1 MKNISKL
8 IVSIA
13 SVLIGML
20 LMPMMLFA
28 AEGTL
33 TGLGTESNPYII
45 KTENDFKS
53 IQDGIKGGKSYKNK
67 YMTQWLIGKSIKLA
81 SQCKGISSKCIHKG
95 CLNRRERPKR
105 YLPNFS

>member
-33 TGLGTESNPYII
+33 TGLGTESNQRMILRVYKMELREESLI
-45 KTENDFKS
+45 KINIF
-53 IQDGIKGGKSYKNK
+53 G
-67 YMTQWLIGKSIKLA
+67 
-81 SQCKGISSKCIHKG
+81 
-95 CLNRRERPKR
+95 
-105 YLPNFS
+105 

>member
-67 YMTQWLIGKSIKLA
+67 YFPI
-81 SQCKGISSKCIHKG
+81 
-95 CLNRRERPKR
+95 RV
-105 YLPNFS
+105 

>member
-67 YMTQWLIGKSIKLA
+67 YFRLESDIKL
-81 SQCKGISSKCIHKG
+81 SSSWEPLGTLK
-95 CLNRRERPKR
+95 ERADKPGKR
-105 YLPNFS
+105 NEYSSVFRKY

>member
-28 AEGTL
+28 AEGML
-33 TGLGTESNPYII
+33 TGTGTESDPYII
-45 KTENDFKS
+45 NTVNDFG
-53 IQDGIKGGKSYKNK
+53 IIHDGIKIGKSYNNK
-67 YMTQWLIGKSIKLA
+67 YFRLEA
-81 SQCKGISSKCIHKG
+81 
-95 CLNRRERPKR
+95 
-105 YLPNFS
+105 

>member
-20 LMPMMLFA
+20 LMPMMLFG

-45 KTENDFKS
+45 KQRMILRVYKMELREES
-53 IQDGIKGGKSYKNK
+53 LIKINIFG
-67 YMTQWLIGKSIKLA
+67 
-81 SQCKGISSKCIHKG
+81 
-95 CLNRRERPKR
+95 
-105 YLPNFS
+105 

>member
-33 TGLGTESNPYII
+33 TGLGTIRN
-45 KTENDFKS
+45 FKR
-53 IQDGIKGGKSYKNK
+53 KS
-67 YMTQWLIGKSIKLA
+67 
-81 SQCKGISSKCIHKG
+81 
-95 CLNRRERPKR
+95 R
-105 YLPNFS
+105 

>member
-28 AEGTL
+28 AEGML
-33 TGLGTESNPYII
+33 TGTGTESDPYII
-45 KTENDFKS
+45 NTVNDCGI
-53 IQDGIKGGKSYKNK
+53 IQDGIKS
-67 YMTQWLIGKSIKLA
+67 
-81 SQCKGISSKCIHKG
+81 
-95 CLNRRERPKR
+95 
-105 YLPNFS
+105 